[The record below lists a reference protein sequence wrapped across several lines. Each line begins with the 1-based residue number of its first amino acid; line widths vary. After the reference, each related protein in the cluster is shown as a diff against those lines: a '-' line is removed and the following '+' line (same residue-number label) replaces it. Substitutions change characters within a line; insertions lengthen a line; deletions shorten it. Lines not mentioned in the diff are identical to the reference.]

1 METARHFLQGELTMI
16 TVWTSSSTVLTL
28 HEAQQKGPFTWRHST
43 SRRAFGRADLPPAQS
58 QCNETSVYVMSGNAD
73 ATRGLRMKAS
83 EKHAL
88 TLGGVNCRLIRYD
101 VLPKM
106 PVNMQR
112 FESRRAAP
120 KLA

>member
-83 EKHAL
+83 EKHCADA
-88 TLGGVNCRLIRYD
+88 RRRQ
-101 VLPKM
+101 LP
-106 PVNMQR
+106 PDPLR
-112 FESRRAAP
+112 CAAQD
-120 KLA
+120 ARQHATI